1 MKHFSCLL
9 CLALVVCLLLGCVPA
24 RIDTPSDQTEQTQ
37 PDETSEEETLYTQL
51 FSLDCQIRLELD
63 MSNEELAKLQADY
76 EKYSSRGSKSPI
88 YRMADLTVYITDAAG
103 VTSSYVIEQV
113 GVRMKGNT
121 SRTSFYSTDDGI
133 YNLIHLK
140 LSFQETFD
148 DETYYG
154 KDALKWE
161 DEASRKERKNR
172 TFATLEKLD
181 LRWNKCNDASYI
193 REYYA
198 YEMFR
203 GNGVVAPRTNLA
215 SVDWATLHMGVFT
228 ICEPVDKIFIR
239 RNFSEDQQGG
249 DLYKC
254 GWTSEGATFTNTN
267 SIGIEDED
275 EGKFY
280 VYDLKTNKKSSQHE
294 RLVELIQTLNKG
306 FVTEETFSSLVD
318 VENLLNFSAV
328 SYLLGNPDDARN
340 NYNNF
345 YIYFPPNGGCVL
357 IPYDY
362 DRCLGLTYEWDP
374 TGNGMTT
381 DDPFSLTI
389 AANGAQQENPLFLYS
404 VCQGGYYVSEYAQ
417 KLQQIASSQWMDEVY
432 YTTVFG
438 KAQKLYGRY
447 TGPGKSFHNG
457 GGHTFTMTLDPA
469 GGNLSFRQYSQS
481 KLKTLSRYLQDV
493 DTSQKP
499 HVPAD
504 YYIRAEFTGWEVQSG
519 YEMQLEQSGCYTYL
533 IPGGKLKVYSK
544 GRDVWFGSE
553 CLDERTTLPW
563 QTDDHTNIILPDGH
577 YLLTFDPE
585 TDTIIITAAP

>member
-1 MKHFSCLL
+1 MKHYYRLL
-9 CLALVVCLLLGCVPA
+9 CLILPLCLLLGCVPA
-24 RIDTPSDQTEQTQ
+24 QDIPTSTDETTQTE
-37 PDETSEEETLYTQL
+37 PEETSEEERLYSQL
-51 FSLDCQIRLELD
+51 FSLDCQIKLELD
-63 MSNEELAKLQADY
+63 MSDEELAKLQADY
-76 EKYSSRGSKSPI
+76 GKYSSRGSKSPI
-88 YRMADLTVYITDAAG
+88 YRMADLTVHITDETG

-121 SRTSFYSTDDGI
+121 SRTSFYDTEDGI

-154 KDALKWE
+154 KDALKW

-181 LRWNKCNDASYI
+181 LRWNKCNDATYI

-203 GNGVVAPRTNLA
+203 ANGVAAPRTNLA

-228 ICEPVDKIFIR
+228 ICEPVDKLFIR
-239 RNFSEDQQGG
+239 RNFPEEQQGG

-280 VYDLKTNKKSSQHE
+280 VYDLKTNKKTSQHE
-294 RLVELIQTLNKG
+294 RLVALIRNLNQGLLTK
-306 FVTEETFSSLVD
+306 EAFSSLVD

-389 AANGAQQENPLFLYS
+389 AANGSQQQNPLFLYS

-417 KLQQIASSQWMDEVY
+417 RLQQIAASQWMDEVY

-438 KAQKLYGRY
+438 KAQKQYGRY
-447 TGPGKSFHNG
+447 TNPSKTFHNG
-457 GGHTFTMTLDPA
+457 SGHSFTMTLESA
-469 GGNLSFRQYSQS
+469 GGNLTFRQYSETKQ
-481 KLKTLSRYLQDV
+481 KNLSQYLQNV
-493 DTSQKP
+493 DTSAKP
-499 HVPAD
+499 NVSSD
-504 YYIRAEFTGWEVQSG
+504 YYIRGEFTGWEVQSG
-519 YEMQLEQSGCYTYL
+519 YEMQLQKNGSYTYL
-533 IPGGKLKVYSK
+533 LPGGKWKVYS
-544 GRDVWFGSE
+544 RSREQWFGSE
-553 CLDERTTLPW
+553 VLDEHTGLQW
-563 QTDDHTNIILPDGH
+563 ETDDHTNIILPEGR
-577 YLLTFDPE
+577 YLLTFNPQ
-585 TDTIIITAAP
+585 TDTILITEAP